1 MGYTDRSAVDG
12 RKEGGV
18 FSSQLSLGQWAV
30 ARLFWEARESAPT
43 ASTLFFSGVHLL
55 WQLRGGD
62 GSPALLAP
70 GDFTIHCRFPLMLSR
85 HRKWFLVK
93 VS

>member
-30 ARLFWEARESAPT
+30 ARLLWEAKESAPI
-43 ASTLFFSGVHLL
+43 ASALFSGVHLL
-55 WQLRGGD
+55 WQPRGGD
-62 GSPALLAP
+62 SSPALLAP
-70 GDFTIHCRFPLMLSR
+70 RDFTIHCRFPLMLSR